1 MVTAAITVTI
11 GKLLI
16 LGGLGLA
23 AVWDLS
29 KRIVPNTLVL
39 VVSGGGLLLR
49 LAATE
54 RYAVVTS
61 IAAAAVLFVALRV
74 LASVTTFG
82 GGDAKL
88 IAAVTL
94 GQSLASALP
103 LLLSIAAAGGVV
115 AVFWLTRD
123 WVKNSDG
130 SSAATTAVFRG
141 EMPYVPAVLGGFV
154 LHEFWEIVT

>member
-1 MVTAAITVTI
+1 MVAASIAIAI

-16 LGGLGLA
+16 LSGLGLA

-39 VVSGGGLLLR
+39 IVSGGGLLLR

-61 IAAAAVLFVALRV
+61 ITAAAGLFIVLRL
-74 LASVTTFG
+74 LTSVTTFG

-94 GQSLASALP
+94 GQSLMSAPP
-103 LLLSIAAAGGVV
+103 LLLSIAFAGGVV
-115 AVFWLTRD
+115 SIFWLTRE
-123 WVKNSDG
+123 WVKSGGG
-130 SSAATTAVFRG
+130 SRTGTTAVFRR
-141 EMPYVPAVLGGFV
+141 EMPYAPAILGGFV
-154 LHEFWEIVT
+154 LHELWEIMT

>member
-1 MVTAAITVTI
+1 MSTAAMAIAI
-11 GKLLI
+11 GKFLMLS
-16 LGGLGLA
+16 GLGLA

-39 VVSGGGLLLR
+39 IVGGGGLLLR
-49 LAATE
+49 FAAAE

-61 IAAAAVLFVALRV
+61 MAAAAVVFILLR
-74 LASVTTFG
+74 LLMSVTTFG

-94 GQSLASALP
+94 GQSLGSAVP
-103 LLLSIAAAGGVV
+103 MLLSIALAGGVV
-115 AVFWLTRD
+115 AAFCLTRQ
-123 WVKNSDG
+123 WMKSDDRSHG
-130 SSAATTAVFRG
+130 AATAALRA

-154 LHEFWEIVT
+154 LHELWGIVT